1 MVVSFNPS
9 SHLRSSGVCL
19 SFSDHYQNDNMG
31 KMNMEYDLA
40 RGPVATHQC
49 TPGAQERNREVHWLP
64 RTTGWVRVVL
74 WRWKWCFWRKY
85 PTSEELGK
93 LCGMS
98 SQLDCSEKGVWCWD
112 GKAEILLGRL
122 QPISIIGCNDYIP
135 SCWLSHSRKKLRT
148 GARLRLQVTFIIQ
161 RRRLQNHRLPDIE
174 TLRGLPGL
182 CWIFC
187 AGNYYNVETSAIQKT
202 SRFFELGYWKHLDV
216 PL

>member
-1 MVVSFNPS
+1 
-9 SHLRSSGVCL
+9 
-19 SFSDHYQNDNMG
+19 
-31 KMNMEYDLA
+31 MNMIWQ
-40 RGPVATHQC
+40 GPQ
-49 TPGAQERNREVHWLP
+49 RL
-64 RTTGWVRVVL
+64 
-74 WRWKWCFWRKY
+74 
-85 PTSEELGK
+85 PTSAPRELRKETERFTGSPEPQAESGWSYDDENDASEESIPLQRNWENYVAWAVNLTAVRRGSDV
-93 LCGMS
+93 GMAK
-98 SQLDCSEKGVWCWD
+98 QKYL
-112 GKAEILLGRL
+112 ILGRL

-161 RRRLQNHRLPDIE
+161 RRRLQTHRLPDIE

-182 CWIFC
+182 FWIFC